1 MALPRINDDKPIY
14 EVTLPTN
21 KKNYR
26 YRPFLVKEQRNIL
39 MASESE
45 SAREGVIAMLKCVES
60 CAPDVKIEDMSTAE
74 VDYIFLQIRG
84 KSVGEK
90 SNLNVKCSE
99 CSTENQVSVDLTE
112 VDISG
117 YQENDVFELTD
128 KIKLKLKYP
137 TYADTIKN
145 IEDIQNE
152 ETASGLIFKTLKIA
166 LHSLEVDEELIM
178 FSDETE
184 EEIDGFLNSLSGD
197 QLEKCLTFIRDL
209 PKINYDLKFDCK
221 KCNHKNEI
229 KLEGFQDFF

>member
-21 KKNYR
+21 KKTYR

-90 SNLNVKCSE
+90 SNINVKCSQCE
-99 CSTENQVSVDLTE
+99 TENSVS
-112 VDISG
+112 
-117 YQENDVFELTD
+117 
-128 KIKLKLKYP
+128 
-137 TYADTIKN
+137 
-145 IEDIQNE
+145 
-152 ETASGLIFKTLKIA
+152 
-166 LHSLEVDEELIM
+166 
-178 FSDETE
+178 
-184 EEIDGFLNSLSGD
+184 ID
-197 QLEKCLTFIRDL
+197 
-209 PKINYDLKFDCK
+209 
-221 KCNHKNEI
+221 
-229 KLEGFQDFF
+229 